1 MISSQPSS
9 LLPTLFECIEERE
22 RLTVLHIGNALPET
36 VEFFSHYRCKLH
48 FIDLFDDLSRL
59 VTTQDSTISLHQ
71 VFIDLMHLPADTR
84 FDLCLFWDLFNFLD
98 QDAVA
103 AMLRTLRPH
112 LHGNTLAHAFAVHN
126 LKTAQS
132 GNLFGIRAID
142 QVTLRPRP
150 APLVGYK
157 PCTQGQLEKSLTCFR
172 SKRSVLLPQS
182 RLELLLSARL

>member
-9 LLPTLFECIEERE
+9 LLPTLFESIEEEE

-36 VEFFSHYRCKLH
+36 VEFFSRYRCKLH

-59 VTTQDSTISLHQ
+59 VTTEDSTISLHQ

-126 LKTAQS
+126 LKTIQS
-132 GNLFGIRAID
+132 GNLFGIRAMD

-150 APLVGYK
+150 APLEGYK

-172 SKRSVLLPQS
+172 IKRSVLLPQS

>member
-9 LLPTLFECIEERE
+9 LLPTLFESIEEAE

-48 FIDLFDDLSRL
+48 FIDLFDDLSQL

-103 AMLRTLRPH
+103 AMQRTLRPH

-126 LKTAQS
+126 LKTVQS
-132 GNLFGIRAID
+132 GKLFGIRAVD
-142 QVTLRPRP
+142 QVTLRPRA
-150 APLVGYK
+150 APLEGYK

-172 SKRSVLLPQS
+172 IKRSVLLPQS